1 MMRRDNKWV
10 ALAAVV
16 LLGGLTLQSCHENLE
31 ERAARECKEYTERNC
46 PQQLGNGVVYDSLTF
61 DIPTQTVHHHY
72 SVTGDAD
79 NAQAF
84 AEHKDE
90 LRKLELEGLRRDIS
104 IQKYKEAGYNFAITI
119 RSGRNPKE
127 VYFHTVFTTKDLK

>member
-1 MMRRDNKWV
+1 MMRIDNKWV

-72 SVTGDAD
+72 SVKGDAD

-104 IQKYKEAGYNFAITI
+104 TQKYKEAGYNFAITI